1 MTEKLVESMRMSTPI
16 AILAAGLVGAVGIF
30 ISAMINEKP
39 MMAWWA
45 VPLLWMTLTL
55 FGAMVM

>member
-1 MTEKLVESMRMSTPI
+1 MIEKLVESMRMSTPI
-16 AILAAGLVGAVGIF
+16 VILAAGLVGVVSIF
-30 ISAMINEKP
+30 VSAMIKEKP

-45 VPLLWMTLTL
+45 VPLLWATITL

>member
-1 MTEKLVESMRMSTPI
+1 MTEKLIEAMRMSTPI
-16 AILAAGLVGAVGIF
+16 AILAAGLVGVAGIF
-30 ISAMINEKP
+30 ISAIINEKP

-45 VPLLWMTLTL
+45 VLLLWVTLTL

>member
-1 MTEKLVESMRMSTPI
+1 MTEKLIAAMQMSTPI
-16 AILAAGLVGAVGIF
+16 AILFVGLVGAAGIF

-45 VPLLWMTLTL
+45 VPLLWVTLTL

>member
-1 MTEKLVESMRMSTPI
+1 MTEKLIAAMQMSTPI
-16 AILAAGLVGAVGIF
+16 VILATGLVGVAGIF

-45 VPLLWMTLTL
+45 VPLLWATITL